1 MDFWSEIP
9 QNDRTAS
16 RTSSSA
22 PGHRC
27 AYTPSV
33 VAGDECPNTR
43 CTTDTLTPDSIS
55 LEA

>member
-1 MDFWSEIP
+1 MDFWFEIP